1 MWQWVKELWAA
12 AHRTVMVPSNPQ
24 PTHMAPTPALERQ
37 EQRTCER
44 QEQQLEQFDCLWRQ
58 LRANKLD
65 SVISAAEQLLSQG
78 SPLEVLEASKILGQ
92 VCVNRRRY
100 AEAAI
105 HFNRVLTQQDSAD
118 NWFNLANAAVL
129 AGELEQGEAAFE
141 RALERCVEQGS
152 STSPSVPYMRLY
164 FCCALSEQ
172 GAVSAA
178 LNQINILR
186 RNYENVGSTDPHFL
200 RQRGLP
206 SLQHTMKVAEG
217 LFARTRSHFD
227 YETWLAEFANTLDA
241 SGRQLLEQMRQTL
254 NSTLGEPHGQSQHRI
269 ITPARER

>member
-12 AHRTVMVPSNPQ
+12 AHRTVMVPTSDPHSHIE
-24 PTHMAPTPALERQ
+24 PAPAATVQ
-37 EQRTCER
+37 EQRASER
-44 QEQQLEQFDCLWRQ
+44 PEQQVEQFDCLWRQ
-58 LRANKLD
+58 LRDRKLD
-65 SVISAAEQLLSQG
+65 SVISAAEQLLTSG
-78 SPLEVLEASKILGQ
+78 STIEVLEASKIMGQ

-105 HFNRVLTQQDSAD
+105 HFHRVLSLQESAD
-118 NWFNLANAAVL
+118 NWFNLASAAVL
-129 AGELEQGEAAFE
+129 AGELEQGESAFE
-141 RALERCVEQGS
+141 RALALSIEQGS
-152 STSPSVPYMRLY
+152 DTSPSIPYMRLY

-186 RNYENVGSTDPHFL
+186 RNYESVGSTDPQFL

-227 YETWLAEFANTLDA
+227 YETWLAEFANALDA
-241 SGRQLLEQMRQTL
+241 SGRLLLEQMRQTL
-254 NSTLGEPHGQSQHRI
+254 NTPMQDGHGTPHQRI
-269 ITPARER
+269 ITPAREI